1 MLYAVPYIGAMLYS
15 QALQPL
21 LRVGQDFFVGQ
32 SASDSPNFLDVH
44 VRVSHTVGVHC
55 LLALLHDS
63 VGSRGV
69 TEGRVQVFHDLRP
82 FRPVTTTQTKTD
94 YNEQRE
100 MMGCIMSPT
109 HKDK

>member
-1 MLYAVPYIGAMLYS
+1 MLYAVPYIGVMLYI

-21 LRVGQDFFVGQ
+21 LRVGQGFFVGQ
-32 SASDSPNFLDVH
+32 SASDSPNFVDVH
-44 VRVSHTVGVHC
+44 VRVSHTVGVHS
-55 LLALLHDS
+55 LPSQHDT
-63 VGSRGV
+63 VGSRGDA
-69 TEGRVQVFHDLRP
+69 EGRVLVFHDFRP
-82 FRPVTTTQTKTD
+82 FRPVTKTQTKTD

>member
-1 MLYAVPYIGAMLYS
+1 MMYAVPYIGVMMYN
-15 QALQPL
+15 QTLQPL
-21 LRVGQDFFVGQ
+21 LRLGQGFFVGQ
-32 SASDSPNFLDVH
+32 SASDSPNFVNVH

-55 LLALLHDS
+55 LLALRQDS
-63 VGSRGV
+63 VGSRDV
-69 TEGRVQVFHDLRP
+69 AEGRVLVFHDLRP
-82 FRPVTTTQTKTD
+82 FRPVTTAQTKTD

>member
-21 LRVGQDFFVGQ
+21 LRVGQGFFVGQ
-32 SASDSPNFLDVH
+32 SASDSPNFVDVH

-55 LLALLHDS
+55 LLALRHDT

-69 TEGRVQVFHDLRP
+69 A
-82 FRPVTTTQTKTD
+82 
-94 YNEQRE
+94 
-100 MMGCIMSPT
+100 
-109 HKDK
+109 

>member
-1 MLYAVPYIGAMLYS
+1 MLYAVSYIGAMLYS

-21 LRVGQDFFVGQ
+21 LRVEQGFFVGQ
-32 SASDSPNFLDVH
+32 SASDSPNFVDVH

-55 LLALLHDS
+55 LVALRHDT

-69 TEGRVQVFHDLRP
+69 AEGRVLVFHDLRP
-82 FRPVTTTQTKTD
+82 FRPVTKAQTKTD